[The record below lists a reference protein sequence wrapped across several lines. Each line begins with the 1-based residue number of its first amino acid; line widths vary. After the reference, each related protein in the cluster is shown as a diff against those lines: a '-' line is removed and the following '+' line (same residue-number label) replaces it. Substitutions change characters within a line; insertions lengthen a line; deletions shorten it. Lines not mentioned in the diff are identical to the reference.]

1 MHSLDKRH
9 FISITVLISALAFN
23 PLVATE
29 IRMDGVQNNSTQQQT
44 NTLTNILAAHLFK
57 RGLDEDAA
65 EEISREF
72 VDDHDEHLNDMINH
86 LVHTYTKLNHEEVF
100 EHLSAEALH
109 RRSVDFRSYDHLVSM
124 VTKIK
129 GTSLSSSE
137 LKQLHTVS
145 KLNQMYT

>member
-23 PLVATE
+23 PLLATE
-29 IRMDGVQNNSTQQQT
+29 VSVTALQNSSQQQT
-44 NTLTNILAAHLFK
+44 NTLSNVLAAQLYK
-57 RGLDEDAA
+57 RGLDADAA
-65 EEISREF
+65 DEISREF
-72 VDDHDEHLNDMINH
+72 VDEHDNHLNDMIDH
-86 LVHTYTKLNHEEVF
+86 LVHTFTDLSHEEVF
-100 EHLSAEALH
+100 EHLSSEALH
-109 RRSVDFRSYDHLVSM
+109 RRSVDFRSYDHLLSM

-129 GTSLSSSE
+129 EGALSSSE